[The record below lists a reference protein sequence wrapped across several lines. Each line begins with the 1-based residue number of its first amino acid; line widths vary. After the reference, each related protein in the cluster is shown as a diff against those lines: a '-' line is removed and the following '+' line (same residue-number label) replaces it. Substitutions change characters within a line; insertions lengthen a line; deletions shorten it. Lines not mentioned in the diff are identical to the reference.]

1 MQSTGAWR
9 YHRFCSNIGVLIV
22 HLFVC
27 LPEMCGAAAAYSWLE
42 LFFLFLGWL
51 SPWARGCSLSLSG
64 WEVRPQLCPHFPPRE
79 RERAAPGQ
87 GRKPAQK
94 EEKKEKKEKTC
105 KNTCKKRKKT
115 NGPKNGRGKKG
126 KKENIKKT
134 PSHPAS
140 RQADRQTG
148 RQAASQAARQTCS
161 HQAAS

>member
-27 LPEMCGAAAAYSWLE
+27 LPEMNGAAAAYSWLE

-51 SPWARGCSLSLSG
+51 SPWARGCSLRVGSAPSALSTL
-64 WEVRPQLCPHFPPRE
+64 PTQRE
-79 RERAAPGQ
+79 RERAAPGP

-105 KNTCKKRKKT
+105 KNTCKKRIKT

-126 KKENIKKT
+126 KNENIKKT
-134 PSHPAS
+134 LCHSPAWL
-140 RQADRQTG
+140 AG
-148 RQAASQAARQTCS
+148 CLAACPAWLAGWLAGWLAA
-161 HQAAS
+161 